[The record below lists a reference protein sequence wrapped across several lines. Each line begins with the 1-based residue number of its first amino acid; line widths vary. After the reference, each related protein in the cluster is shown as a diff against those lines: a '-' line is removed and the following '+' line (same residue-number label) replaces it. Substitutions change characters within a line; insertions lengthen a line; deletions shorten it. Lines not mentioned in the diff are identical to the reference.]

1 MNVDFSKQT
10 SSTSHTGRIEDRRRA
25 PRMPLMLTAWVWRA
39 EEPDEPIAIRLMDHS
54 EQGVGFISPIPLD
67 AGEVFEL
74 SMERDGQRRSGLTVT
89 HCEFFNEN
97 AFRVGARS
105 AQ

>member
-10 SSTSHTGRIEDRRRA
+10 SSTTHVGRIEDRRRS

-39 EEPDEPIAIRLMDHS
+39 EEAQEPIAIRLMDHS
-54 EQGVGFISPIPLD
+54 EQGVGFISPIPLEV
-67 AGEVFEL
+67 GEVFEFSL
-74 SMERDGQRRSGLTVT
+74 EREGQRRSGLTVT
-89 HCEFFNEN
+89 NCEFFNEN
-97 AFRVGARS
+97 AFRVGAR